1 MFSPVWRHPPACLV
15 FLLTVSVRT
24 WCGFLPARPMVT
36 TLAKARSPRHIAF
49 MSLMSKSP
57 PPHEA
62 ALPQAKAHARAA
74 ELTAVALDLF
84 EKRGFAAVTIKNI
97 GEAAGVNSALIYY
110 YFKDKEDLFR
120 ASIESAVD
128 QAFEHFRQLRE
139 RHDNPADVISD
150 WLDTHVELYQ
160 VVRKMVKVS
169 LDYAG
174 SAASLPS
181 VDASIRRFYDQ
192 ESEILTTCVRQGIE
206 RGIFH
211 DTDPQDVAVHIST
224 FLDGAMVR
232 SNILPDFK
240 LREVVDQFRRHLW
253 ARLGYQSRHK
263 EH

>member
-1 MFSPVWRHPPACLV
+1 MS
-15 FLLTVSVRT
+15 S
-24 WCGFLPARPMVT
+24 ARAGSA
-36 TLAKARSPRHIAF
+36 LAKPLPPRHIAT
-49 MSLMSKSP
+49 MSVMSKSHVSLAEV
-57 PPHEA
+57 PHQ
-62 ALPQAKAHARAA
+62 PKAHARAA

-128 QAFEHFRQLRE
+128 QAFEHFRLLRE
-139 RHDNPADVISD
+139 RHENPADVISD

-192 ESEILTTCVRQGIE
+192 EAEILTTCIREGIE
-206 RGIFH
+206 RGMFH
-211 DTDPQDVAVHIST
+211 DTDPQEIAVHIST

-240 LREVVDQFRRHLW
+240 LKEVVAQFRRHLW
-253 ARLGYQSRHK
+253 AQLGYQDQAK
-263 EH
+263 ER